1 MTTVRKAVA
10 IRNKFTDKKQK
21 KNFSRYDYAVITQQM
36 KRWLHLG
43 DQNKWLNQWRL
54 IAVAELRSL
63 QIMRKVH
70 LNNRLVAKAICFAVC
85 KTI

>member
-1 MTTVRKAVA
+1 MTTARKAVA
-10 IRNKFTDKKQK
+10 IRNKFTDELQTKK
-21 KNFSRYDYAVITQQM
+21 FSGYDYAIITQQM
-36 KRWLHLG
+36 KKWLHLG
-43 DQNKWLNQWRL
+43 EQNKWLNQWKL